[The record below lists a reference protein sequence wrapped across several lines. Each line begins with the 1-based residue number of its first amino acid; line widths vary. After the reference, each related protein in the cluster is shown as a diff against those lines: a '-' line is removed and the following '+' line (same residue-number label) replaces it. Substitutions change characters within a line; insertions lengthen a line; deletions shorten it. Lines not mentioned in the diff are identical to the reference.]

1 MKQQNS
7 KTTFT
12 LKLFM
17 ISCVFL
23 FINCSKDS
31 YEPIDGHSGID
42 KNKISFKQFK
52 NETTQSSVEPL
63 LQINSPTVA
72 TGKTKTQLSEFFID
86 TLAIK
91 KLVSQNQLTTY
102 SFRIYPIT
110 KVRNPNEIYNLVY
123 RSVNGNWEKSV
134 FYLLKK
140 QTPSEDQK
148 LFEKIQRIYDSKST
162 TNKTYKT
169 TSLWECAIETPMKHC
184 TNTGRCKIEGV
195 CDNCS
200 SCVSTV
206 ISYTNCSS
214 GGSGGGNTSD
224 PGTGGTF
231 SSGGGTADPY
241 VFDPNLFD
249 NPVYDDPNYINAI
262 NRFHVWTNLGD
273 ARQGFFA
280 TNQENMNFFN
290 ETIQYQ
296 IDQNWS
302 QESADFAQ
310 EMRIRKFDNPT
321 IFNSI
326 KPFLIEKN
334 IDETL
339 LDPCSKGVFQQIKNT
354 TVCDFANLFAKLGAD
369 DSIYNTTMKT
379 EHNSV
384 MVNGQLQEVGDPANT
399 IRTTPGTKY
408 NYTVYVN
415 PDYPGKTKL
424 FIAAFLLHEMAH
436 AYFFSLV
443 DDYNMGAT
451 NSFNELPILFNAAVV
466 NKFPIGPDLHHEEIA
481 NSYVNAIAAA
491 LQEFQPGLPQQVYD
505 DLAWSGLEKTNIF
518 NTLYPQGSTSRERIL
533 NRKTAEQ
540 TGNSIAQGTPNQQS
554 PMGQA
559 CN

>member
-1 MKQQNS
+1 
-7 KTTFT
+7 
-12 LKLFM
+12 M

-52 NETTQSSVEPL
+52 NETTLSSVEPL

-110 KVRNPNEIYNLVY
+110 KIRNPNEIYNLVY
-123 RSVNGNWEKSV
+123 RRVNGNWEKSV

-148 LFEKIQRIYDSKST
+148 LFEKIQHIYDSKST

-184 TNTGRCKIEGV
+184 TLTGRCKIEGV

-214 GGSGGGNTSD
+214 GGSDGGNTSD

-241 VFDPNLFD
+241 AFDPNLFD

-262 NRFHVWTNLGD
+262 KRFHVWTNLGD

-280 TNQENMNFFN
+280 SSQVNMNFFN

-296 IDQNWS
+296 IINTWS
-302 QESADFAQ
+302 PTSYVFAQ
-310 EMRIRKFDNPT
+310 EMRIRKFDYPI
-321 IFNSI
+321 IFNSVT
-326 KPFLIEKN
+326 PFLIEKN
-334 IDETL
+334 IDDTQLNPCLKGIMEQLKMATNSDIANVMAKLDATNEYNLTMKMGTMTRPINYAETIKV
-339 LDPCSKGVFQQIKNT
+339 SKNNYQT
-354 TVCDFANLFAKLGAD
+354 TVTQDTYTSASKLYRA
-369 DSIYNTTMKT
+369 
-379 EHNSV
+379 
-384 MVNGQLQEVGDPANT
+384 T
-399 IRTTPGTKY
+399 I
-408 NYTVYVN
+408 
-415 PDYPGKTKL
+415 
-424 FIAAFLLHEMAH
+424 LLHETIH
-436 AYFFSLV
+436 AYMLSVV
-443 DDYNMGAT
+443 DDYNTYPT
-451 NSFNELPILFNAAVV
+451 NTPFTDFPELFKIYVSKINKVDNA
-466 NKFPIGPDLHHEEIA
+466 EIA
-481 NSYVNAIAAA
+481 QHEDMANKYVDAIASA
-491 LQEFQPGLPQQVYD
+491 LEEYQVNTPPLLSSLAD
-505 DLAWSGLEKTNIF
+505 KQVFLDMAWSGLQ
-518 NTLYPQGSTSRERIL
+518 NTDVFDAKFPLGSANRTRIL
-533 NRKTAEQ
+533 ARISAELN
-540 TGNSIAQGTPNQQS
+540 GIYSQGQYAV
-554 PMGQA
+554 GQP

>member
-52 NETTQSSVEPL
+52 NETTLSSVEPL

-110 KVRNPNEIYNLVY
+110 KVLNPNEIYNLVY
-123 RSVNGNWEKSV
+123 RRVNGNWEKSV
-134 FYLLKK
+134 FYLLRK
-140 QTPSEDQK
+140 QTPSVDQK

-169 TSLWECAIETPMKHC
+169 TSLWECAIETPMEHC

-206 ISYTNCSS
+206 ISYANCSS
-214 GGSGGGNTSD
+214 GGSDGGNTSD

-241 VFDPNLFD
+241 AFDPNLFD

-262 NRFHVWTNLGD
+262 KRFHVWTNLGD

-280 TNQENMNFFN
+280 SSQVNMNFFN

-296 IDQNWS
+296 IINTWS
-302 QESADFAQ
+302 PTSYVFAQ
-310 EMRIRKFDNPT
+310 EMRIRKFDYPI
-321 IFNSI
+321 IFNSVT
-326 KPFLIEKN
+326 PFLIEKN
-334 IDETL
+334 IDDTQL
-339 LDPCSKGVFQQIKNT
+339 NPCLKGIVEQLKMATNSDI
-354 TVCDFANLFAKLGAD
+354 ANVMAKLDATNE
-369 DSIYNTTMKT
+369 YNLTMKMGT
-379 EHNSV
+379 
-384 MVNGQLQEVGDPANT
+384 VGIGNYAET
-399 IRTTPGTKY
+399 IKVSKNNYLTTFTQDT
-408 NYTVYVN
+408 YTST
-415 PDYPGKTKL
+415 TKL
-424 FIAAFLLHEMAH
+424 YRATALLHETIH
-436 AYFFSLV
+436 AYMLSVV
-443 DDYNMGAT
+443 DDYDTYPT
-451 NSFNELPILFNAAVV
+451 NAPFTNFPELFKIYVSKI
-466 NKFPIGPDLHHEEIA
+466 NKVDTALYAQHEDMA
-481 NSYVNAIAAA
+481 NKYVDAIASA
-491 LQEFQPGLPQQVYD
+491 LEEYQDSTTMIPSSLANKQVFLD
-505 DLAWSGLEKTNIF
+505 MAWSGLQ
-518 NTLYPQGSTSRERIL
+518 NTDVFDAKFPLGSTNRTRIL
-533 NRKTAEQ
+533 ARISAEIS
-540 TGNSIAQGTPNQQS
+540 GVYSQGQYAVGKP
-554 PMGQA
+554 

>member
-1 MKQQNS
+1 
-7 KTTFT
+7 
-12 LKLFM
+12 M

-52 NETTQSSVEPL
+52 NETTLSSVEPL

-123 RSVNGNWEKSV
+123 RRVNGNWEKSV
-134 FYLLKK
+134 FYLLRK
-140 QTPSEDQK
+140 QTPSVDQK

-169 TSLWECAIETPMKHC
+169 TSLWECAIETPMEHC

-214 GGSGGGNTSD
+214 GGSDGGNTSD

-241 VFDPNLFD
+241 AFDPNLFD

-262 NRFHVWTNLGD
+262 KRFHVWTNLGD

-280 TNQENMNFFN
+280 SSQVNMNFFN

-296 IDQNWS
+296 IINTWS
-302 QESADFAQ
+302 PTSYVFAQ
-310 EMRIRKFDNPT
+310 EMRIRKFDYPI
-321 IFNSI
+321 IFNSVT
-326 KPFLIEKN
+326 PFLIEKN
-334 IDETL
+334 IDDTN
-339 LDPCSKGVFQQIKNT
+339 LDPCNKGVLTTIKNT
-354 TVCDFANLFAKLGAD
+354 NICDIAQVLAKLDVNGLV
-369 DSIYNTTMKT
+369 YNTTIIT
-379 EHNSV
+379 DT
-384 MVNGQLQEVGDPANT
+384 LPDGDPSPA
-399 IRTTPGTKY
+399 TTKRKSAF
-408 NYTVYVN
+408 NYTIYISPN
-415 PDYPGKTKL
+415 YTGKTKL
-424 FIAAFLLHEMAH
+424 FRASIIIHELIH
-436 AYFFSLV
+436 AYFMSLK
-443 DDYNMGAT
+443 DDYNTTKNPAIFNDFPALFDAFVT
-451 NSFNELPILFNAAVV
+451 NKYPSNPELHHIEMANTYVYAIASALQEYQTGSAILTNGQPDQIYTDLAWFGLREAAIFETI
-466 NKFPIGPDLHHEEIA
+466 FPIG
-481 NSYVNAIAAA
+481 NSNR
-491 LQEFQPGLPQQVYD
+491 Q
-505 DLAWSGLEKTNIF
+505 
-518 NTLYPQGSTSRERIL
+518 RIL
-533 NRKTAEQ
+533 NRGACEQ
-540 TGNSIAQGTPNQQS
+540 TGQTVGAGTVNAQTSI
-554 PMGQA
+554 GQP